1 MQAAAG
7 PPCPIL
13 TGSHLSAQEA
23 ASLDV
28 GELRAYKL
36 GKKRWSYNQVELVVA
51 EAGGAGRLLG
61 VRQAVHAGAPEEES
75 GADPA
80 VTYSLTLANGEKLT
94 LRCYLVLEDARAV
107 AADGSGADEGSAGAA
122 AAARAY
128 EWRLVDRCACAKG
141 CSGPVLRAIQRFG
154 KLGRRCAA
162 AASPG
167 PRSPSPDRAAA
178 AAMKDPRFMYLS
190 FDEATTHVG
199 ARSFR
204 LLVAGYAAEGVGGAP
219 PALLGAA
226 VSPPVRVLANND
238 VPTGAAQLRLVLPL
252 PASWA
257 GWAAP
262 APAGRAGDCAPSPF
276 SVVASPARAQRATS
290 DDFSGLSS
298 EGGGGGGAAA
308 GAAPPGSAH
317 RTRRALGRGPR
328 VLDYAALEGADD
340 DSDSEATGGGEAAR
354 RAARARACADAAD
367 AAGAA
372 DADGSGLIAR
382 EPTLANTDSLRRWM
396 DTQSAARGDESPSK
410 RYRRGAPAA
419 APPPHLLPRAP
430 PPRASPF
437 GDFDAEMPVILR
449 GAAAA
454 SPRFGAPRAA
464 APGAPGAPP
473 EDPIAAF
480 VEMMLSQGFPASP
493 VVKLPAGALGS
504 PPAAAPGATAT
515 VTLLSR
521 GGSAKGAA
529 LLSPP
534 GLGSMSLSGGAGA
547 GGAGAPGGGASG
559 AGAPGGGAGAP
570 GGGAGVPGGG
580 AGGAQRS
587 LLDEFFG
594 EGDSEVDLD
603 AAADMLLGQYGC
615 DDGDGMFPLG
625 PRPPSRDVHA

>member
-107 AADGSGADEGSAGAA
+107 AADGSGADAG

-128 EWRLVDRCACAKG
+128 KWRLVDRCACAKG

-178 AAMKDPRFMYLS
+178 AAMKDTRFMYLS

-204 LLVAGYAAEGVGGAP
+204 LLVAGYAAEGVSGAP

-257 GWAAP
+257 GWAVP
-262 APAGRAGDCAPSPF
+262 APAGRAGDCALSPF

-290 DDFSGLSS
+290 DDLSGRSS
-298 EGGGGGGAAA
+298 EGGGGAAAAA
-308 GAAPPGSAH
+308 GAAPPSLAY

-354 RAARARACADAAD
+354 RAARARAYAAAD
-367 AAGAA
+367 AAADAAAA
-372 DADGSGLIAR
+372 DESGLIAR

-410 RYRRGAPAA
+410 RHRREAPAPPP
-419 APPPHLLPRAP
+419 PPPHLLPRAP

-493 VVKLPAGALGS
+493 VVELPAGALGS

-547 GGAGAPGGGASG
+547 GGAGAPGGGA
-559 AGAPGGGAGAP
+559 
-570 GGGAGVPGGG
+570 
-580 AGGAQRS
+580 GGAQRS

-594 EGDSEVDLD
+594 EGGGEDDLD
-603 AAADMLLGQYGC
+603 AAAHMLLGQYGC
-615 DDGDGMFPLG
+615 DDGDAMFPLG
-625 PRPPSRDVHA
+625 PRPPSRDVHT